1 MPDLVLTPS
10 TSRLITDLAVA
21 DLNSDNLPDVIIC
34 TGGTVQVFMNT
45 YDTNA
50 QTNPTHART
59 FAAPV
64 TYSVTDPNVSASIL
78 NLTSIAVVQTDLP
91 EGTTTPPDIIA
102 GCANGDFGTDTYMG
116 YLVHFYNQHDGH
128 GTLGA
133 TPDVFPLA
141 TGAALLAV
149 GDLDGGGFTD
159 IVAVDVP
166 SGKIN
171 VIKNK
176 SVAGG
181 ARTIDPSIS
190 TPDEYFAG
198 AYTSAVAVGDVDN
211 DGLRDILALTG
222 SINFSS
228 GGNVATSNLGFFKNA
243 GSGVFMASSSI
254 TLKTVNS
261 NTVTGVVGNIA
272 IGDLNGD
279 GTTAEMA
286 VADGLDN
293 KVSLVT
299 VDPAL
304 VALNH
309 GAFIATTTTVTAGPE
324 ARYVEV
330 GDLDGDGG
338 LDLFVAN
345 TDDTTPGS
353 ILTNSVAGAGSDIL
367 PSRGIAFG
375 KASTNGAEGGTVDI
389 KVLRGQDSHGQVL
402 AFFTEGGSAV
412 QNFGKTPGCRLHH
425 RGSGCRSSDHL

>member
-45 YDTNA
+45 YDANA

-64 TYSVTDPNVSASIL
+64 TYSVTDPNDSANTL

-102 GCANGDFGTDTYMG
+102 GCANGIFGSDSYMG

-149 GDLDGGGFTD
+149 GDVDGDGYTD

-176 SVAGG
+176 SAASGT
-181 ARTIDPSIS
+181 RTIDPSIS
-190 TPDEYFAG
+190 TPDEYFSPG
-198 AYTSAVAVGDVDN
+198 YTSAVTVGDVDN
-211 DGLRDILALTG
+211 DGLRDILTLTG
-222 SINFSS
+222 SSDFTS
-228 GGNVATSNLGFFKNA
+228 GSNVASSTLCFFKNA
-243 GSGVFMASSSI
+243 GSGVFMGSSSI
-254 TLKTVNS
+254 GLKSVSS
-261 NTVTGVVGNIA
+261 NTITGVVGNIA

-293 KVSLVT
+293 KVSHRNSRSGSRCT
-299 VDPAL
+299 EPRR
-304 VALNH
+304 
-309 GAFIATTTTVTAGPE
+309 FIATKTTVTAGPE

-338 LDLFVAN
+338 LDLLSPIP
-345 TDDTTPGS
+345 TTP
-353 ILTNSVAGAGSDIL
+353 LLA
-367 PSRGIAFG
+367 AF
-375 KASTNGAEGGTVDI
+375 
-389 KVLRGQDSHGQVL
+389 
-402 AFFTEGGSAV
+402 
-412 QNFGKTPGCRLHH
+412 
-425 RGSGCRSSDHL
+425 